1 MSDRGI
7 QGDRV
12 LQWHK
17 EDVYVGLTGGAQVL
31 TEKTQGMTWKD
42 KEFIYG
48 QGFSYPVV

>member
-1 MSDRGI
+1 MSDRDI
-7 QGDRV
+7 QGDIG

-17 EDVYVGLTGGAQVL
+17 ENVHMGLTGGAQVL

-48 QGFSYPVV
+48 QGFSYPIV